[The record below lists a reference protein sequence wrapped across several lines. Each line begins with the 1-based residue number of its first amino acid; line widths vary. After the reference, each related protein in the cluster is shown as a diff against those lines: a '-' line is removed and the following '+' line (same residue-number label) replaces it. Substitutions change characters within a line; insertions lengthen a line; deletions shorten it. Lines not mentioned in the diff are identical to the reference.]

1 MIPFPYML
9 GQAGMAQAS
18 GLAGGGSGATPV
30 ILGSATCNQASDTTS
45 HPITM
50 PASIAAGDYLLIC
63 FVKDGGAAA
72 DTLAGWTTLA
82 SIASGSSETHTMVY
96 ARVATGGDTATVTTA
111 GNEKSAAVALRIKPA
126 LASYAST
133 FAQGASTSP
142 NCPNLSPG
150 IGLAN
155 FLWLAVFGTDA
166 DASISAGPSGYTL
179 VATEASGGTSTG
191 ARVAVYS
198 KAATASSEDPGTAT
212 AGGTTRTWGLAT
224 VGVRD

>member
-1 MIPFPYML
+1 MIPFPFTL

-30 ILGSATCNQASDTTS
+30 ILGSATCNQGSDTTS

-50 PASIAAGDYLLIC
+50 PGSIAAGDYLLIC

-82 SIASGSSETHTMVY
+82 SIASGSSENHTMVY

-111 GNEKSAAVALRIKPA
+111 GAETSAAVALRIKPA
-126 LASYAST
+126 LASYAAT
-133 FAQGASTSP
+133 FSQAASTSP
-142 NCPNLSPG
+142 DCPNLAPG

-155 FLWLAVFGTDA
+155 FLWLAVFGTSA
-166 DASISAGPSGYTL
+166 DASVTAGPSGYAA
-179 VATEASGGTSTG
+179 VATDAGGAG
-191 ARVAVYS
+191 AAGSRVAVYS
-198 KAATASSEDPGTAT
+198 KAAASSSENPGTAT
-212 AGGTTRTWGLAT
+212 SGGTTRTWGLAT